1 MKYRNDLKKRILAG
15 LLAGAALCLAAPAAQ
30 AAGSPVSNGTLP
42 DGGKFVAGQGT
53 IGDPVNGKM
62 DIHQNT
68 QNAVITW
75 DKGFNIGANATVNF
89 TAEGAYKDNFNTLNY
104 DKSGSLSQIY
114 GTINAQGGNIYIVN
128 PNGVEIGNSAQ
139 INTGSLYVSNK
150 NLDDKIYEGMDIP
163 QDMDAFVRSGQSTDA
178 ALMSL
183 GNINATTKV
192 TFEGS
197 RIVIDTERI
206 KDENGDKKLG
216 ADKITIRTNDASN
229 VVIGYDAYNEGENK
243 GTFAGKNKD
252 VTDLATVLVN
262 GTEVG
267 EGLFNAYMWVEDI
280 EQLQAINTNLS
291 GNYALRN
298 SIDAT
303 ATKDWTGTF
312 NPLGGT
318 GQNGDDNPFT
328 GKFDGLDYNIF
339 NLNINRAD
347 ENNVGLFG
355 VVGSGAVINNVTLV
369 GGSITGG
376 ANVGAL
382 AGSVQGGAHISN
394 ITNSASVTGTS
405 NVGGIAGSSDGSE
418 FTGLINTGTIKA
430 EKSTDASNAGGLIG
444 SMNGGTLGGESYNLG
459 AVSADNY
466 NVGGLV
472 GHAVNS
478 IIGNKDTIDEDGQT
492 VQGTTVYNRLN
503 VTGAYNVGG
512 IVGNMEGTQVYNA
525 ENSGDVTAT
534 GSTSETY
541 IYHTADE
548 LYDTMK
554 GDEKDGLARV
564 DVLVSNVGGIAG
576 TSSASADGKKS
587 EIKNATNLG
596 NVNTSYTQ
604 KSDQTVDHYDAGNV
618 GGIVGRAEDTD
629 ISNATNRENE
639 IRGAHNVGGIAGYF
653 GGSGTVT
660 NGINDGGDIMATGA
674 RAVAGGTYNHAAT
687 TPVDDSAFYGYNV
700 SDTGYALEHVR
711 NGNTGRETVVVG
723 NMGGIVGYMDGD
735 EVYITSSANR
745 GTVHSQEFT
754 GTVPDSSKAANAG
767 GIVGKID
774 RNSTTQDIKNDYS
787 NAAVSNSYNTGDVRG
802 YTGVGGIAG
811 MMYNGEIAGSY
822 NLGKVNTTRQPVSS
836 SASAYETVNMGG
848 IVGDTTEG
856 TGASALLYD
865 VYNKGQIGDETFQYY
880 ARHVGGIVGRLSGT
894 VEKAYN
900 TGAIYNGYNV
910 VGGIA
915 GWMAEGSIKNA
926 FNTGNITVVD
936 FENSTATSQVGG
948 IVGGAWA
955 PKHLEIANVYNLGT
969 LRAFKPENGGRIS
982 LGGIVGAI
990 RGTGTVSI
998 KNAYT
1003 TGNLYAAKQD
1013 ADSKQYELAVS
1024 SVSDPVYVGS
1034 IWGQNENSATIDAEN
1049 TYYIKPAQTEDGGF
1063 KVWAGE
1069 SYLFPVLGSVIDV
1082 DGNPKKIGE
1091 DNSNKAID
1099 FDKKDNIVNGQYENQ
1114 YIYTD
1119 ETGTHSLGFSTQNG
1133 GDVVIEDGEDWR
1145 IYKGSTP
1152 ILNAFLPN
1160 AEDYFDQ
1167 YTDDNSLNGAGIGSI
1182 QYGTAYDP
1190 LLTIINAANG
1200 TTSLTFNWQDLGI
1213 NNDAGLAVYGA
1224 GLTLND
1230 FMSTGGS
1237 GYFGGLIYS
1246 DGALNINAHTSGE
1259 THDAANTN
1267 VTGNVALGSASELYG
1282 SSVTIDADGQVTIY
1296 GSVTATGN
1304 GTAADD
1310 DPDTSGSIS
1319 ITGGSV
1325 DVYGQLTSAEAEKDV
1340 FVPGINGMAADWT
1353 PGDVHDPYEVMSDI
1367 GDRFGYTT
1375 GASAVTGNI
1384 SITANDAGDG
1394 HVNVYYGNKGEGI
1407 VTTGGNLT
1415 VTASG
1420 DIYMDSDLSI
1430 GGNLTLN
1437 AGQITNPD
1445 GTTSTAEGSEAVLDI
1460 SNIGK
1465 VQAANDDDASHTSN
1479 YYLNEFLTHFADEK
1493 YNITLGGDKTKLAV
1507 DMWGDGA
1514 FDLTKYDYD
1523 RHTLAER
1530 INELNLE
1537 VNGKEA
1543 KGQDYT
1549 YIWVS
1554 TGEQLAGI
1562 QQYYEQETAAGGETN
1577 ILSYNFAL
1585 KNDIDASNVRDYKA
1599 IGAGTTDGYTGTF
1612 DGRDNRIIGLTMTGT
1627 NAGIFDTIGTRT
1639 DNDGKIHTGTVE
1651 DLRVYSGTFSGTSN
1665 AGAVAGV
1672 NNGKISNVT
1681 AFGNVV
1687 DVNNQTGNDSSYAGG
1702 IAGTN
1707 SGSIDNASAI
1717 GTATADG
1724 QNAIA
1729 GGIAG
1734 TNTGKI
1740 SDSSA
1745 NSAVNASAGNAT
1757 ALGGVAGVNEGTL
1770 DNVDSLGVT
1779 TGVYKVEGKDTLYSD
1794 NVGGIAGTNSGT
1806 VTNVYNES
1814 IVSGRDNVGGI
1825 FGENSGTD
1833 VSNVANAA
1841 DVTGE
1846 AGDND
1851 TSDYVGG
1858 LAGSNSGSITNGR
1871 NNGEITGNNYV
1882 GGLVGSNGANSTLTN
1897 LVNDSAAAITG
1908 DNYVGGIAGSNAGT
1922 ISAENQTNLINRGS
1936 ITGQNYVGGVAG
1948 ENIGTIEYV
1957 KSDINLNVRYKD
1969 QDAKYFGGVAGINGK
1984 ATEGGTTINTGTIT
1998 NATNTADIIAPDA
2011 DFVGGIVGWNTSAG
2025 KLEGMGNS
2033 NEGRVEGAS
2042 HVGGVAGLNEA
2053 DIKGTVDAMVG
2064 IFNSG
2069 VVIAHKG
2076 GAGGI
2081 FGENTGAISHAELTN
2096 NGIVSGTYS
2105 DEAGENGTGGIFGV
2119 NSGDVTY
2126 SSLKNEIGGQVMGTQ
2141 NVGGLIGVNSG
2152 NITGGRTEADNTDVG
2167 YYKYQIYNNGTI
2179 NAGTWDDKNK
2189 DGVVDEGEFTEA
2201 TTNSQ
2206 NIAGLFGV
2214 NQKRDNGTGGEVTA
2228 AYNTGAIVA
2237 NNSTNVG
2244 GIAGTNAGTLDQ
2256 VFNTVITADG
2266 QKQTITGSTNV
2277 GGIAG
2282 TNNGSISNA
2291 YNTTEVKGAVG
2302 STGSIAGTNSNTADD
2317 SIRNVYGTGTLV
2329 GSGSDSV
2336 SNDYDISDT
2345 SGNKDWKDSDSY
2357 TGFDFDGDDAVWKIY
2372 EGSTNPLLKVFLTKV
2387 TVDADTDLGLVYN
2400 GKDQDINLGDF
2411 ISHTG
2416 INAADKFAAYKNN
2429 NSLIQNTNGE
2439 GFEHKNAD
2447 TYSNWLYSSQIA
2459 ASTTGEDDSFNPNNL
2474 GYDIDF
2480 TQDIDKAVIKVD
2492 GNTVDRTYGST
2503 AIDSSTDGTGHLI
2516 GGNKGYGFIVSGTN
2530 TGEFTDE
2537 MKAELTD
2544 ENLGFDATQVSDS
2557 ALSTETGRVTNDV
2570 SDNYTWSATLSL
2582 SDALKSNYE
2591 FYVENGAGTDST
2603 EVSGSSHVN
2612 QAKLTI
2618 TLDDVNRVY
2627 GNTAIKDNGNYDI
2640 SKVEGLTNGDS
2651 GTFTLAE
2658 GADIQDGAIVSTS
2671 DGDRTND
2678 VKDGGYTWTVG
2689 TDDGKNLSDNFSST
2703 VADWALNYEIEVV
2716 EGKSS
2721 LERKEITLGDLAA
2734 SIMYGNQD
2742 GKGLTVNGGPSL
2754 AAGGVVYGDDLSLSG
2769 NASYMTGG
2777 SYASNKGNRD
2787 TADVGTYTDSL
2798 FVSGLTLDGTKAGNY
2813 TLKTDTAVGSI
2824 EVTKATLNV
2833 SLGEVDR
2840 VYGNMAVTNGGY
2852 TAGIMSG
2859 LVNGDESLGYT
2870 GNDLSVTVTDDKAL
2884 TGNSTG
2890 KVTNSAGD
2898 YTWSGTVSGKD
2909 GNTLTN
2915 LSKNYDIKVNDG
2927 VSKVT
2932 PKQIV
2937 IAADDKTIYA
2947 GGALPT
2953 FTGTDISSQLAN
2965 GDTLDELG
2973 LGGYYYGTEPAVD
2986 TSIGNTSHPIGL
2998 WAGNSFYP
3006 SELNGF
3012 NFTNYDVKFTPGTL
3026 TVLVLPLPEEEIPRV
3041 ENHWNGLL
3049 RDNPWDRNRDFRERK
3064 AEIHYIAGGMTL

>member
-1 MKYRNDLKKRILAG
+1 MKYRNDLKKRIFAG

-30 AAGSPVSNGTLP
+30 AAGSPVPNGTLP

-128 PNGVEIGNSAQ
+128 PAGVEIGNSAQ

-150 NLDDKIYEGMDIP
+150 NLDKALENITDKANPNIVNIMAQGTT
-163 QDMDAFVRSGQSTDA
+163 TDA

-183 GNINATTKV
+183 GNINANTV

-206 KDENGDKKLG
+206 KDVDGDKKLVDIDHG
-216 ADKITIRTNDASN
+216 QNITIRTTNDASN

-280 EQLQAINTNLS
+280 EQLQAIKDNLD

-303 ATKDWTGTF
+303 ATKDWNDTGT
-312 NPLGGT
+312 GT
-318 GQNGDDNPFT
+318 DVKEGFQSIGTSYTNAFT

-347 ENNVGLFG
+347 ETHVGLFG

-369 GGSITGG
+369 GGSITGKN
-376 ANVGAL
+376 NVGAL

-418 FTGLINTGTIKA
+418 FTDLINTGTIKA

-472 GHAVNS
+472 GRAVNS
-478 IIGNKDTIDEDGQT
+478 VIGNQGEDA
-492 VQGTTVYNRLN
+492 VTVYNRLN
-503 VTGAYNVGG
+503 VIGAYNVGG

-525 ENSGDVTAT
+525 ENSGDVSST
-534 GSTSETY
+534 GSMSETY
-541 IYHTADE
+541 VYHTADK
-548 LYDTMK
+548 LYGTMNDK
-554 GDEKDGLARV
+554 KDYLAQV

-653 GGSGTVT
+653 GGSGTVS

-674 RAVAGGTYNHAAT
+674 RAAAGGTHNNAAT
-687 TPVDDSAFYGYNV
+687 TPANDSVFYGYNV

-735 EVYITSSANR
+735 GVYVTSSANR

-990 RGTGTVSI
+990 RGTGTISI
-998 KNAYT
+998 KNVYT

-1099 FDKKDNIVNGQYENQ
+1099 FDKKDDIAEYQYGEGENHHQLFQTNTKQNEVNES
-1114 YIYTD
+1114 D
-1119 ETGTHSLGFSTQNG
+1119 A
-1133 GDVVIEDGEDWR
+1133 WR
-1145 IYKGSTP
+1145 IYDGSTP

-1160 AEDYFDQ
+1160 AKEYFDKED
-1167 YTDDNSLNGAGIGSI
+1167 TDKTGIGSI

-1190 LLTIINAANG
+1190 LLTIINANKDL
-1200 TTSLTFNWQDLGI
+1200 SFNWQDLGI

-1267 VTGNVALGSASELYG
+1267 VTGNVALGSASQIYG
-1282 SSVTIDADGQVTIY
+1282 SSVAINADGQVTIY

-1304 GTAADD
+1304 TQDGTSWDETQKKYTGTIDATD
-1310 DPDTSGSIS
+1310 GSIS

-1325 DVYGQLTSAEAEKDV
+1325 DVYGQLTSAKDKESV
-1340 FVPGINGMAADWT
+1340 RVPGINGMAEGWNPAEH
-1353 PGDVHDPYEVMSDI
+1353 GNVADPYEKMSDI

-1375 GASAVTGNI
+1375 GKSAVTGNI
-1384 SITANDAGDG
+1384 SITANDAEDG

-1407 VTTGGNLT
+1407 VTTGGDLT
-1415 VTASG
+1415 VIASG

-1430 GGNLTLN
+1430 GGDLSLK
-1437 AGQITNPD
+1437 AGYKEGEDKP
-1445 GTTSTAEGSEAVLDI
+1445 AAGSEAVLDI

-1465 VQAANDDDASHTSN
+1465 IQTENGVVQSAKEGLHN
-1479 YYLNEFLTHFADEK
+1479 FLDHFAQDGK
-1493 YNITLGGDKTKLAV
+1493 ITLGGDETKIAV

-1514 FDLTKYDYD
+1514 FDLTKYDIGTEED
-1523 RHTLAER
+1523 QTLAHK
-1530 INELNLE
+1530 LNLL
-1537 VNGKEA
+1537 NINDGTGKGKE
-1543 KGQDYT
+1543 YT

-1562 QQYYEQETAAGGETN
+1562 QQYYNDPKNKGTN

-1585 KNDIDASNVRDYKA
+1585 KNDIDASNVQGYKA
-1599 IGAGTTDGYTGTF
+1599 IGTGSAYTGTF
-1612 DGRDNRIIGLTMTGT
+1612 DGRDNRIIGLTMTGD
-1627 NAGIFDTIGTRT
+1627 NAGIFDTIGA
-1639 DNDGKIHTGTVE
+1639 GGTVE
-1651 DLRVYSGTFSGTSN
+1651 DLRVYSGTFSGTDS

-1687 DVNNQTGNDSSYAGG
+1687 DVKNTPDQASYAGG

-1717 GTATADG
+1717 GTATQSSKDITE
-1724 QNAIA
+1724 NAEAAA

-1734 TNTGKI
+1734 LNSGTI
-1740 SDSSA
+1740 SNSSA

-1757 ALGGVAGVNEGTL
+1757 ALGGVAGVNKGTL

-1779 TGVYKVEGKDTLYSD
+1779 TGVYKVQGQNTLYSD

-1806 VTNVYNES
+1806 VKNVYNES

-1825 FGENSGTD
+1825 FGENSGKD

-1851 TSDYVGG
+1851 TSKYVGG
-1858 LAGSNSGSITNGR
+1858 LAGSNSGSITGGR

-1882 GGLVGSNGANSTLTN
+1882 GGLVGSNGKDSTLTN

-1922 ISAENQTNLINRGS
+1922 ISADEDNDNLINRGT
-1936 ITGQNYVGGVAG
+1936 ITGQMYVGGVAG
-1948 ENIGTIEYV
+1948 ENTGTIANTHNDVE
-1957 KSDINLNVRYKD
+1957 LHVRYD
-1969 QDAKYFGGVAGINGK
+1969 VTETTPAKYFGGVAGINGHRN
-1984 ATEGGTTINTGTIT
+1984 EDGTIIDPGTIT
-1998 NATNTADIIAPDA
+1998 SATNTNDIIAPEA
-2011 DFVGGIVGWNTSAG
+2011 DYVGGIVGWNPEGAT
-2025 KLEGMGNS
+2025 LNGMGNS

-2053 DIKGTVDAMVG
+2053 DIKGTVDAMIG
-2064 IFNSG
+2064 IENSG
-2069 VVIAHKG
+2069 VVIAHNG

-2081 FGENTGAISHAELTN
+2081 FGENKGAIEYVEMTN
-2096 NGIVSGTYS
+2096 NGIVSGS
-2105 DEAGENGTGGIFGV
+2105 AVKDGEGTDGTGGIFGV

-2141 NVGGLIGVNSG
+2141 NVGGLIGVNTG

-2179 NAGTWDDKNK
+2179 KAGTWDDADQ

-2228 AYNTGAIVA
+2228 GYNTGAIIA
-2237 NNSTNVG
+2237 GDSTNVG

-2256 VFNTVITADG
+2256 VFNTVITGDG
-2266 QKQTITGSTNV
+2266 QNQTITGSTNV

-2282 TNNGSISNA
+2282 TNTGTISNA
-2291 YNTTEVKGAVG
+2291 YNTSTVNNGA
-2302 STGSIAGTNSNTADD
+2302 SIAGTNSGTI
-2317 SIRNVYGTGTLV
+2317 SNVYGSGTLV
-2329 GSGSDSV
+2329 GSGNAATHV
-2336 SNDYDISDT
+2336 YD
-2345 SGNKDWKDSDSY
+2345 GEN
-2357 TGFDFDGDDAVWKIY
+2357 GFDEENE
-2372 EGSTNPLLKVFLTKV
+2372 EGSVIDKDGTVSDAPWRQYGDNNPILKVFLTQL
-2387 TVDADTDLGLVYN
+2387 TVNETGNDKADGKTLDEYLNLVYN
-2400 GKDQDINLGDF
+2400 GKEKDIDIADLIDKGFITGPKGMTEKEVFQAYYNTLQKTAYNDSDVLYNTTGQVHANENGD
-2411 ISHTG
+2411 
-2416 INAADKFAAYKNN
+2416 AY
-2429 NSLIQNTNGE
+2429 S
-2439 GFEHKNAD
+2439 
-2447 TYSNWLYSSQIA
+2447 WLASSQIA
-2459 ASTTGEDDSFNPNNL
+2459 GGKEDGVFTPNNL
-2474 GYDIDF
+2474 GYDI
-2480 TQDIDKAVIKVD
+2480 QM
-2492 GNTVDRTYGST
+2492 N
-2503 AIDSSTDGTGHLI
+2503 SSP
-2516 GGNKGYGFIVSGTN
+2516 
-2530 TGEFTDE
+2530 
-2537 MKAELTD
+2537 
-2544 ENLGFDATQVSDS
+2544 
-2557 ALSTETGRVTNDV
+2557 
-2570 SDNYTWSATLSL
+2570 TLHRAQIS
-2582 SDALKSNYE
+2582 
-2591 FYVENGAGTDST
+2591 
-2603 EVSGSSHVN
+2603 
-2612 QAKLTI
+2612 I
-2618 TLDDVNRVY
+2618 TLDDVNRTY
-2627 GNTAIKDNGNYDI
+2627 GDKAFTNDTSYGYDI
-2640 SKVEGLTNGDS
+2640 SIANGNKELNDGMKDELAGAIIFTQKSDGAVDGFMGDKQTNNANKENENYTWTAEFGFTDNSTLTGDYTFVTGENQTGNTVTVSGNSHVDRADLNITAGSDTIHVGGTPDFSDSTVDHFVNGDS
-2651 GTFTLAE
+2651 FQLDYGLN
-2658 GADIQDGAIVSTS
+2658 DNSLIQQ
-2671 DGDRTND
+2671 
-2678 VKDGGYTWTVG
+2678 VG
-2689 TDDGKNLSDNFSST
+2689 THTGAVGFWYNNQFYTST
-2703 VADWALNYEIEVV
+2703 TTGLQ
-2716 EGKSS
+2716 
-2721 LERKEITLGDLAA
+2721 DLF
-2734 SIMYGNQD
+2734 G
-2742 GKGLTVNGGPSL
+2742 
-2754 AAGGVVYGDDLSLSG
+2754 
-2769 NASYMTGG
+2769 
-2777 SYASNKGNRD
+2777 
-2787 TADVGTYTDSL
+2787 
-2798 FVSGLTLDGTKAGNY
+2798 GNY
-2813 TLKTDTAVGSI
+2813 
-2824 EVTKATLNV
+2824 N
-2833 SLGEVDR
+2833 
-2840 VYGNMAVTNGGY
+2840 
-2852 TAGIMSG
+2852 
-2859 LVNGDESLGYT
+2859 
-2870 GNDLSVTVTDDKAL
+2870 
-2884 TGNSTG
+2884 
-2890 KVTNSAGD
+2890 
-2898 YTWSGTVSGKD
+2898 
-2909 GNTLTN
+2909 
-2915 LSKNYDIKVNDG
+2915 
-2927 VSKVT
+2927 
-2932 PKQIV
+2932 
-2937 IAADDKTIYA
+2937 
-2947 GGALPT
+2947 
-2953 FTGTDISSQLAN
+2953 
-2965 GDTLDELG
+2965 
-2973 LGGYYYGTEPAVD
+2973 
-2986 TSIGNTSHPIGL
+2986 
-2998 WAGNSFYP
+2998 
-3006 SELNGF
+3006 
-3012 NFTNYDVKFTPGTL
+3012 VKFTPGTL
-3026 TVLVLPLPEEEIPRV
+3026 TVLDLPEGMPDIPEIPGI

-3049 RDNPWDRNRDFRERK
+3049 GDNPWDRNRDFRERK

>member
-30 AAGSPVSNGTLP
+30 AANVIPNTQLPTGGQVMAGNVTLP
-42 DGGKFVAGQGT
+42 DIVKPGGNPNGATSAT
-53 IGDPVNGKM
+53 IT
-62 DIHQNT
+62 QNS
-68 QNAVITW
+68 QNAVIKW
-75 DKGFNIGANATVNF
+75 DSFNIGANATVTF
-89 TAEGAYKDNFNTLNY
+89 QKGEGYTGSGNFNTLNY
-104 DKSGSLSQIY
+104 DISGSMSQIY

-128 PNGVEIGNSAQ
+128 PAGVEIGNSAQ

-150 NLDDKIYEGMDIP
+150 YLDENQLSKFDGHNLPDLYDVTKNS
-163 QDMDAFVRSGQSTDA
+163 DAV
-178 ALMSL
+178 LMSL
-183 GNINATTKV
+183 GNINANTV

-206 KDENGDKKLG
+206 KDVNGDNKLDAG
-216 ADKITIRTNDASN
+216 DITIRTTNENN
-229 VVIGYDAYNEGENK
+229 VVIGYKGYDEDNKSYDTKEVTYNVTKIDEKGNVIDDAAK
-243 GTFAGKNKD
+243 VAG
-252 VTDLATVLVN
+252 
-262 GTEVG
+262 
-267 EGLFNAYMWVEDI
+267 YMWVEDV
-280 EQLQAINTNLS
+280 EQLQAIGASADTLK

-303 ATKDWTGTF
+303 ATQDWNVVNGTAQGF
-312 NPLGGT
+312 ASIGSV
-318 GQNGDDNPFT
+318 QNAFT

-355 VVGSGAVINNVTLV
+355 VVGDNAVINNVTLV
-369 GGSITGG
+369 GGSITGKN
-376 ANVGAL
+376 NVGAL

-394 ITNSASVTGTS
+394 VTNSASVTGAS
-405 NVGGIAGSSDGSE
+405 NVGGIVGASVGTDE
-418 FTGLINTGTIKA
+418 NHTVYDGLINTGTIISSGTA
-430 EKSTDASNAGGLIG
+430 DGNGGTVSNAGGLIG
-444 SMNGGTLGGESYNLG
+444 YLEKGELGGASYNLG
-459 AVSADNY
+459 AVKGQTDENGNMTVGY

-478 IIGNKDTIDEDGQT
+478 VIGNEDTKDEGGNVIAE
-492 VQGTTVYNRLN
+492 GTTIYNRLN

-541 IYHTADE
+541 IYHTADT
-548 LYDTMK
+548 LYDTMNDK
-554 GDEKDGLARV
+554 NDGLARV
-564 DVLVSNVGGIAG
+564 DVFVSNVGGIAG

-604 KSDQTVDHYDAGNV
+604 KSDQTVDYYDAGNV

-639 IRGAHNVGGIAGYF
+639 IHGAHNVGGIAGYF

-674 RAVAGGTYNHAAT
+674 RAVAGGTYNNAAT
-687 TPVDDSAFYGYNV
+687 TPVDDSAFYRYNV

-735 EVYITSSANR
+735 DVYIASSANR

-955 PKHLEIANVYNLGT
+955 SKQLEIANVYNLGT

-1034 IWGQNENSATIDAEN
+1034 IWGQNENSATIDAVN

-1114 YIYTD
+1114 YTYTD
-1119 ETGTHSLGFSTQNG
+1119 KTGTHSLGFSTQNG
-1133 GDVVIEDGEDWR
+1133 GDVVIENGEDWR

-1167 YTDDNSLNGAGIGSI
+1167 YTDDDSLKGAGIGFI

-1190 LLTIINAANG
+1190 LLTIINANKDL
-1200 TTSLTFNWQDLGI
+1200 SFNWQDLGI

-1230 FMSTGGS
+1230 FMATGGS
-1237 GYFGGLIYS
+1237 GYFAGLIYS
-1246 DGALNINAHTSGE
+1246 DGALTLNAHTSD
-1259 THDAANTN
+1259 TT
-1267 VTGNVALGSASELYG
+1267 TGNVALGSASELYG

-1304 GTAADD
+1304 GTTDENNPAEDN
-1310 DPDTSGSIS
+1310 SGSIS
-1319 ITGGSV
+1319 ITGGNV
-1325 DVYGQLTSAEAEKDV
+1325 DVYGQLTSAKNEEGENTV

-1353 PGDVHDPYEVMSDI
+1353 PGKVNDPKEAMSDI

-1375 GASAVTGNI
+1375 GKSAVTGNI
-1384 SITANDAGDG
+1384 SITATNAEDG

-1407 VTTGGNLT
+1407 VTTGGDLT

-1430 GGNLTLN
+1430 GGNLSLK
-1437 AGQITNPD
+1437 AGD
-1445 GTTSTAEGSEAVLDI
+1445 DSEAVLDI

-1479 YYLNEFLTHFADEK
+1479 YYLNEFLTHFADGTH
-1493 YNITLGGDKTKLAV
+1493 NITLGGDKTKLAV
-1507 DMWGDGA
+1507 DMWGDGV

-1523 RHTLAER
+1523 GHTLAER
-1530 INELNLE
+1530 INALNLS
-1537 VNGKEA
+1537 VNGTKA

-1562 QQYYEQETAAGGETN
+1562 QDYKDKHQDSN

-1585 KNDIDASNVRDYKA
+1585 KNDINASDVTDYVA
-1599 IGAGTTDGYTGTF
+1599 IGTGFENGYTGTF
-1612 DGRDNRIIGLTMTGT
+1612 DGRDNRIIGLTMTGN

-1639 DNDGKIHTGTVE
+1639 DDDGKIHTGTVE
-1651 DLRVYSGTFSGTSN
+1651 DLRVYSGTFSGANN
-1665 AGAVAGV
+1665 AGAIAGV
-1672 NNGKISNVT
+1672 NEGNISNVT

-1707 SGSIDNASAI
+1707 SGTIDSVTVT
-1717 GTATADG
+1717 GTATQSSQVTAG
-1724 QNAIA
+1724 SAEAAA

-1734 TNTGKI
+1734 LNSGTI
-1740 SDSSA
+1740 SNSSA

-1757 ALGGVAGVNEGTL
+1757 ALGGVAGVNKGTL

-1779 TGVYKVEGKDTLYSD
+1779 TGVYKVQGQNTLYSD
-1794 NVGGIAGTNSGT
+1794 NVGGIAGTNSGV

-1846 AGDND
+1846 AGDKD

-1858 LAGSNSGSITNGR
+1858 LAGSNSGSITGGR

-1882 GGLVGSNGANSTLTN
+1882 GGLVGSNGTDSTLTN

-2042 HVGGVAGLNEA
+2042 HVGGVAGLNDA
-2053 DIKGTVDAMVG
+2053 DIDGSQTEEGTVG

-2179 NAGTWDDKNK
+2179 KAGTWDDADQ

-2206 NIAGLFGV
+2206 NIAGLFGT
-2214 NQKRDNGTGGEVTA
+2214 NSGEVTA
-2228 AYNTGAIVA
+2228 GYNTGAIEA
-2237 NNSTNVG
+2237 SGSTNVG
-2244 GIAGTNAGTLDQ
+2244 GIAGTNAGKLDQ
-2256 VFNTVITADG
+2256 VFNTVITVKEDG
-2266 QKQTITGSTNV
+2266 STASGSITGHTNV

-2282 TNNGSISNA
+2282 TNTGSISNA
-2291 YNTTEVKGAVG
+2291 YNTTAVTG
-2302 STGSIAGTNSNTADD
+2302 TAADAVSGSIAGTNSNTADD

-2372 EGSTNPLLKVFLTKV
+2372 EGSTNPLLKVFLTQLTVNETAEINGQTV
-2387 TVDADTDLGLVYN
+2387 TLNDYLNLVYN
-2400 GKDQDINLGDF
+2400 GKEQDINIQDLIDKGF
-2411 ISHTG
+2411 ITG
-2416 INAADKFAAYKNN
+2416 PDGMIKKDEDG
-2429 NSLIQNTNGE
+2429 NSVSAVSDA
-2439 GFEHKNAD
+2439 HKNTMKNDGTPDSALLYNTGNKKD
-2447 TYSNWLYSSQIA
+2447 AGDYYNWIASAQIA
-2459 ASTTGEDDSFNPNNL
+2459 AGNDGNPNNL

-2480 TQDIDKAVIKVD
+2480 KDNEITIGKATIKVTLEDIYRIYGNSQMYTDKEHTTAANGYDSFWSLDTTTEVAGAADDLKNVSITVTSSSD
-2492 GNTVDRTYGST
+2492 GAVNNLEPGKTTTNNVGDYDWGVTVDISNISQNYQLEGAGNTATSHSFTGEGKSHVGKADLNITAGSDTIHVGGTPDFSDNTVD
-2503 AIDSSTDGTGHLI
+2503 H
-2516 GGNKGYGFIVSGTN
+2516 FV
-2530 TGEFTDE
+2530 
-2537 MKAELTD
+2537 
-2544 ENLGFDATQVSDS
+2544 
-2557 ALSTETGRVTNDV
+2557 
-2570 SDNYTWSATLSL
+2570 
-2582 SDALKSNYE
+2582 
-2591 FYVENGAGTDST
+2591 
-2603 EVSGSSHVN
+2603 
-2612 QAKLTI
+2612 
-2618 TLDDVNRVY
+2618 
-2627 GNTAIKDNGNYDI
+2627 
-2640 SKVEGLTNGDS
+2640 NGDS
-2651 GTFTLAE
+2651 FQLDFKLNDGSLIQQVGTHNDVVGFWYNGTFYGT
-2658 GADIQDGAIVSTS
+2658 QDAVNNAT
-2671 DGDRTND
+2671 
-2678 VKDGGYTWTVG
+2678 
-2689 TDDGKNLSDNFSST
+2689 
-2703 VADWALNYEIEVV
+2703 
-2716 EGKSS
+2716 
-2721 LERKEITLGDLAA
+2721 
-2734 SIMYGNQD
+2734 
-2742 GKGLTVNGGPSL
+2742 GLFG
-2754 AAGGVVYGDDLSLSG
+2754 
-2769 NASYMTGG
+2769 
-2777 SYASNKGNRD
+2777 
-2787 TADVGTYTDSL
+2787 
-2798 FVSGLTLDGTKAGNY
+2798 GNY
-2813 TLKTDTAVGSI
+2813 
-2824 EVTKATLNV
+2824 N
-2833 SLGEVDR
+2833 
-2840 VYGNMAVTNGGY
+2840 
-2852 TAGIMSG
+2852 
-2859 LVNGDESLGYT
+2859 
-2870 GNDLSVTVTDDKAL
+2870 
-2884 TGNSTG
+2884 
-2890 KVTNSAGD
+2890 
-2898 YTWSGTVSGKD
+2898 
-2909 GNTLTN
+2909 
-2915 LSKNYDIKVNDG
+2915 
-2927 VSKVT
+2927 
-2932 PKQIV
+2932 
-2937 IAADDKTIYA
+2937 
-2947 GGALPT
+2947 
-2953 FTGTDISSQLAN
+2953 
-2965 GDTLDELG
+2965 
-2973 LGGYYYGTEPAVD
+2973 
-2986 TSIGNTSHPIGL
+2986 
-2998 WAGNSFYP
+2998 
-3006 SELNGF
+3006 
-3012 NFTNYDVKFTPGTL
+3012 VKFTPGTL
-3026 TVLVLPLPEEEIPRV
+3026 TVLALPEGMPDIPEIPGI

-3049 RDNPWDRNRDFRERK
+3049 GDNPWDRNRDFRERK